1 MLNDV
6 PRGTDIGEATH
17 RLLLRADA
25 YGRWPTPVDDIV
37 AAADLVEP
45 RHSMLSDLVLEQAP
59 AHLRRAIRKLR
70 GKVRALL
77 DRKEREIHIDP
88 AARTA
93 GHIAY
98 LKLHEVTHDI
108 CDWQKEPGYADDDG
122 NLSPAVRKIFERQ
135 ANCGAAELLFQRSQF
150 TGMARDYAIGMAA
163 VLDLSQTVGASTH
176 ATMRRFAE
184 CHDVAVAGV
193 VMELS
198 PCSVSPL
205 GYRRQEVVR
214 SRAWQQRFGD
224 ACWPRVLYRQPYAF
238 IATASRARAM
248 GVPVRSQFT
257 LPDLNNQPVQL
268 YAEVFCNYY
277 RLLTLIWVPRRET
290 LRQRR
295 IIVPS
300 LTSAHDARDGSA

>member
-25 YGRWPTPVDDIV
+25 YGRWPTAVGDIV
-37 AAADLVEP
+37 AAAGLIEP

-77 DRKEREIHIDP
+77 DRREREIHIDP
-88 AARTA
+88 DARTA
-93 GHIAY
+93 GHISY

-108 CDWQKEPGYADDDG
+108 CDWQKEPAYADDDHH
-122 NLSPAVRKIFERQ
+122 LSPAVRKIFEWQ
-135 ANCGAAELLFQRSQF
+135 ANCGAAELLFQRGQF
-150 TGMARDYAIGMAA
+150 TAIARDYAISMAA
-163 VLDLSQTVGASTH
+163 VLDLSQTVGASAH
-176 ATMRRFAE
+176 ATMRRFVE
-184 CHDVAVAGV
+184 CHDAAVAGV

-198 PCSVSPL
+198 PCSISPL
-205 GYRRQEVVR
+205 GYRRYEVVH
-214 SRAWQQRFGD
+214 SRAWQQRFGV
-224 ACWPRVLYRQPYAF
+224 ACWPRVLYRQPYGF
-238 IATASRARAM
+238 VTTANHARAS
-248 GVPVRSQFT
+248 GVPMRSQFT

-268 YAEVFCNYY
+268 NAEVYCNYY
-277 RLLTLIWVPRRET
+277 RLLALIWVPRRET
-290 LRQRR
+290 LRRRR

-300 LTSAHDARDGSA
+300 LTSAHGA